1 MSPTKEAK
9 GPSLPVV
16 NAENSVIDHLS
27 SGAKDGNPTVERIVS
42 VSGVPRGDS
51 QSRIAGTNEFT
62 SDKKTECLDVKKL
75 DVSDNGAR
83 LNASNDVHLNIRLPN
98 GVSLQEKFS
107 ATTTL
112 GIIKDYVDRNQG
124 SGIGSYDLAIPY
136 PRKVFC
142 NEDMGRSLS
151 QLGLFNRQALIVV
164 PHQGATN
171 YHKGGSS
178 LYQTTNTSS
187 SNVNEGGYF
196 ASVRR
201 ILSYINPLA
210 YLHGPN
216 PALQNNL
223 ARAEGSHSPNQGSS
237 STGRNDDSGRQTTT
251 SRYGSN
257 IHTLKLEDDAR
268 FGDRNSFWNGNST
281 QYGGNNDGQ

>member
-1 MSPTKEAK
+1 
-9 GPSLPVV
+9 
-16 NAENSVIDHLS
+16 
-27 SGAKDGNPTVERIVS
+27 
-42 VSGVPRGDS
+42 
-51 QSRIAGTNEFT
+51 
-62 SDKKTECLDVKKL
+62 
-75 DVSDNGAR
+75 
-83 LNASNDVHLNIRLPN
+83 
-98 GVSLQEKFS
+98 
-107 ATTTL
+107 
-112 GIIKDYVDRNQG
+112 
-124 SGIGSYDLAIPY
+124 
-136 PRKVFC
+136 
-142 NEDMGRSLS
+142 MGRSLS

-210 YLHGPN
+210 YLHGNADSSSTGQSQTGMWEHSPN